1 MTATNFESKIII
13 FEKSFTYYRNMS
25 AALALAGLETLN
37 KMLDGVKGSVVDT
50 EHMFAIWNDWKG
62 RDGRARIE
70 RTYGHGRWDIQRRLL
85 GIPNGRWYCCLKQG
99 KAKRK
104 GIPLD

>member
-1 MTATNFESKIII
+1 
-13 FEKSFTYYRNMS
+13 MS

-37 KMLDGVKGSVVDT
+37 KMLDGVKGSVVDN

-70 RTYGHGRWDIQRRLL
+70 RAYGHGRWDIQRRLL
-85 GIPNGRWYCCLKQG
+85 GIPNGRWYCCLKQAE
-99 KAKRK
+99 AKRK